1 MSAESI
7 RRRLPVVLVGACLL
21 MLAAGIMQARQ
32 MTPDLRDPKQP
43 QDQAFAKLYTEWTGD
58 AKFGSP
64 LVDHLPIVKGIPTP
78 KDVLGYYIGAPK
90 KLTYYADILKYYRA
104 LAAATPRVKVESI
117 GKSDEGREMVVVW
130 VSSDANMKAL
140 AQNRDNLAK
149 LADPRGLPDAQIKQL
164 IATTKPHYHV
174 TGGLHSSETGPPE
187 MLMELVY
194 RVAVETSP
202 FITQIR
208 NNVYL
213 SVTPV
218 ADADGRD
225 RQVDWFYRG
234 LEVAEQAAAA
244 PAATAAP
251 GAVPAAPV
259 VPATAAPATVPPA
272 QPAGAAPA
280 AAKPTAVVPATTA
293 QAQSATPQAAGRPPA
308 VAAAAATAA
317 GAPPSTAAGATDA
330 GRAGQAG
337 GRGGDQAGGRGAVQ
351 TPGIGGEQ
359 GGRGGEAGGRGG
371 GAAAGI
377 GGLPYWGKYVYHDN
391 NRDINLSLMQM
402 RALTDWYY
410 TAHPPIMHDL
420 HESLALM
427 YTYSGGPPQ
436 NPNLDPL
443 LFAELPWFS
452 NWELAQMTKWG
463 MPGVYTHAFMDGW
476 SPGYYASVAYNHNGL
491 MKMYETQSGRDPGAA
506 PAGRGGGA
514 GPGDVPSQ
522 AGRGGAPAA
531 ESGRGTVQPPASGR
545 GGTPPET
552 GRGAAAQTPE
562 PGRGGTPAAG
572 GGRAAAAQAP
582 EAGRGAAAQAPET
595 GRGGAPAA
603 EGGRG
608 EPAQAPQAGRGAP
621 PEGGPST
628 SSGQAAGGR
637 GSAFPTGRGGAQDR
651 EWYRG
656 LPVPPNAAASFT
668 RRDNANYSETGVL
681 SSLQLTSMFPSTIV
695 ENFYIKSRNAIED
708 GRTKPPY
715 GFVIPVQREMTKAAE
730 LVRILRV
737 QGIEVGQAASE
748 FKIGDAT
755 YPVGSYLI
763 KRDQPYGR
771 LAKNLLEKQLYPD
784 TRLTTYDDSGWT
796 MGLLMLVDVKEIAD
810 AAVLKVATTPVK
822 QVSVKGRVAGAGT
835 AGLAVAHLG
844 SNNMIAFR
852 YRVKSVAMKIAE
864 KSFSAEGVDFPA
876 GSFVIAG
883 AAAANVRA
891 AVEELGLTAA
901 ALTTMPQVAMH
912 DAPAPRVAIYSQWA
926 STQDLGWYRLTFDNF
941 GIPYDLIYKEQ
952 VKKGDL
958 RGKYDVI
965 VMAAQSITRL
975 SALQPAAARPQPY
988 QKSDKYKFLGMYGE
1002 TPDMS
1007 GGFGQE
1013 GVDAFAKF
1021 LDGGGTLI
1029 AAGAAIRFPID
1040 FGWAHTI
1047 DAEPITGVTAQRPI
1061 VQAEIGRPEHPV
1073 FYGYADK
1080 TLPMKYVGGNTLR
1093 VGLADQGN
1101 ILARYV
1107 GGDSSVLSGAMTGAD
1122 ALRQKVIAADIPNA
1136 NNGKGRVIL
1145 FANNPIYRWQNHGEF
1160 NMVFNAIL
1168 NWAYVPPAPPATP
1181 VPATAGRGGRGGQ

>member
-1 MSAESI
+1 MSAESLH
-7 RRRLPVVLVGACLL
+7 RRLPVVLVGACLL
-21 MLAAGIMQARQ
+21 VLTAGSMQGRQ

-43 QDQAFAKLYTEWTGD
+43 QDQTFAKFYKEWTGD
-58 AKFGSP
+58 AKYGSP
-64 LVDHLPIVKGIPTP
+64 LVDHLPIVKGIPAP
-78 KDVLGYYIGAPK
+78 KDVLGYHIGAPK

-104 LAAATPRVKVESI
+104 LAAATPRVKVETI

-130 VSSDANMKAL
+130 VSSDANIKAL

-149 LADPRGLPDAQIKQL
+149 LADPRGLTDAQITQL

-174 TGGLHSSETGPPE
+174 TGGLHSSESGPSE

-234 LEVAEQAAAA
+234 LEVADQITTPAGPSAATPAAAA
-244 PAATAAP
+244 K
-251 GAVPAAPV
+251 PAAPV
-259 VPATAAPATVPPA
+259 AAATKPASAQAPA
-272 QPAGAAPA
+272 AGAAA
-280 AAKPTAVVPATTA
+280 ADP
-293 QAQSATPQAAGRPPA
+293 
-308 VAAAAATAA
+308 
-317 GAPPSTAAGATDA
+317 

-337 GRGGDQAGGRGAVQ
+337 GRS
-351 TPGIGGEQ
+351 
-359 GGRGGEAGGRGG
+359 
-371 GAAAGI
+371 GAASI
-377 GGLPYWGKYVYHDN
+377 GALPYWGKYVYHDN
-391 NRDINLSLMQM
+391 NRDINLSLIQM
-402 RALTDWYY
+402 RALTEWYY

-420 HESLALM
+420 HESMPLM

-491 MKMYETQSGRDPGAA
+491 MKMYETQSGRDPGSA
-506 PAGRGGGA
+506 PAGRGGS
-514 GPGDVPSQ
+514 GDAATGEVTAQ
-522 AGRGGAPAA
+522 AGRGGTA
-531 ESGRGTVQPPASGR
+531 
-545 GGTPPET
+545 
-552 GRGAAAQTPE
+552 
-562 PGRGGTPAAG
+562 
-572 GGRAAAAQAP
+572 
-582 EAGRGAAAQAPET
+582 
-595 GRGGAPAA
+595 AA

-608 EPAQAPQAGRGAP
+608 GAQTPDAGRG
-621 PEGGPST
+621 PST
-628 SSGQAAGGR
+628 PRPGSEQASSGQAAGGR
-637 GSAFPTGRGGAQDR
+637 GPALPTGRGGAQDR

-656 LPVPPNAAASFT
+656 LPVPPNAANSFT
-668 RRDNANYSETGVL
+668 RRDNVNYSETGVL
-681 SSLQLTSMFPSTIV
+681 SSLQLTAMFPTTII
-695 ENFYIKSRNAIED
+695 ENFYVKSRNAIED

-737 QGIEVGQAASE
+737 QGIEVGQATSE
-748 FKIGDAT
+748 IKIGDAT
-755 YPVGSYLI
+755 YPAGSYVI

-771 LAKNLLEKQLYPD
+771 LAKNLLEKQQYPD

-796 MGLLMLVDVKEIAD
+796 MGLLMLVDVKEIND
-810 AAVLKVATTPVK
+810 AAILKVTTTSVK
-822 QVSVKGRVAGAGT
+822 AVSAKGRVAGTGS

-852 YRVKSVAMKIAE
+852 YRLKTVPMRIAE
-864 KSFSAEGVDFPA
+864 KSFTAAGVDFPA
-876 GSFVIAG
+876 GSFVISG

-891 AVEELGLTAA
+891 VVEELGLTAA
-901 ALTTMPQVAMH
+901 ALDAMPQVALH
-912 DAPAPRVAIYSQWA
+912 DAPAPRVAIYSQWT

-958 RGKYDVI
+958 RAKYDVI
-965 VMAAQSITRL
+965 VMAAQNINRSTV
-975 SALQPAAARPQPY
+975 LQPAAARPQPY

-1047 DAEPITGVTAQRPI
+1047 DAEPIAGVVAQRPI

-1080 TLPMKYVGGNTLR
+1080 ILPMKYVGGNTLR
-1093 VGLADQGN
+1093 VGLADSGN

-1122 ALRQKVIAADIPNA
+1122 VLRQKVIAADIPNA
-1136 NNGKGRVIL
+1136 YNGKGRVIL

-1160 NMVFNAIL
+1160 NMVFNALL
-1168 NWAYVPPAPPATP
+1168 NWAYVPPPAPIA
-1181 VPATAGRGGRGGQ
+1181 VPASTGRGGRGVQ